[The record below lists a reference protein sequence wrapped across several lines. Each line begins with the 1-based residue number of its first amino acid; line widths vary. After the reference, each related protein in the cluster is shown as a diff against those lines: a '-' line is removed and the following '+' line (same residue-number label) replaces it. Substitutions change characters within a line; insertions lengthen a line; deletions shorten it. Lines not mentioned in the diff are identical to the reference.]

1 MMIYDKGGVF
11 VVLLIYV
18 DDIIVTG
25 TNTAFIN
32 NLIIQLNKVSS
43 LKDLGDISYF
53 LGVEVTKTDDGLHL
67 CQAKYIKEL
76 LHKVLLKD
84 SKPTLTPIVIGT
96 PLLKV
101 VGTFQYCSKQTLSIL
116 FIHILIEIG

>member
-1 MMIYDKGGVF
+1 MIYDKGGVF

-84 SKPTLTPIVIGT
+84 SKPTLTPIVVGT
-96 PLLKV
+96 PLSKV

-116 FIHILIEIG
+116 VYIYW